1 MQQILTIFQII
12 ISISLI
18 LTVLFQQRGAGGGG
32 LFGGDGDTSYYTKRG
47 FDKVLFNSTIVLAS
61 LFLITSFLN
70 LLI

>member
-32 LFGGDGDTSYYTKRG
+32 LFGGGGDTSYYTKRG